1 MVIVLFLVSVF
12 FVPCDGLSWLP
23 VSFLLHCKYILSYR
37 IYKLRS
43 VDKFKGI
50 VISHDMTKSERDQCK
65 QLIAEAKTRESQ
77 DESGEFI
84 FRVKKPP

>member
-1 MVIVLFLVSVF
+1 METT
-12 FVPCDGLSWLP
+12 
-23 VSFLLHCKYILSYR
+23 
-37 IYKLRS
+37 YKLRS

-65 QLIAEAKTRESQ
+65 QLVAEAKTKESQ

-84 FRVKKPP
+84 FRVRGPPGNMKIVRLRKRM